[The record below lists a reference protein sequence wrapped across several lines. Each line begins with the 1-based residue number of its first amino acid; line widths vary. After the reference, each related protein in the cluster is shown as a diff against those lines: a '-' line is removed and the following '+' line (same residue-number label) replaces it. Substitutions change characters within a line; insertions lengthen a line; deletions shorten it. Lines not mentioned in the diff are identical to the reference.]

1 MSTIPPTPLYERAL
15 TSFRQG
21 RLDEVERLCVQILQ
35 GDARHY
41 AALNMLALV
50 LLKRGELAR
59 GLELLR
65 RSIEIHPQ
73 QADVH
78 LNIARALTHSGQPE
92 SALASCETALALQPI
107 QFEALQL
114 RASLLLELNR
124 IPEALADFDRAL
136 LQRVDSAVV
145 HVNRGNALFR
155 LDRVEEALASYA
167 RALVLEPQNADA
179 QFNKGNAL
187 LKLNRWAEA
196 LSCYEAVAALRPA
209 FAKGHYYR
217 GLALRRLERPR
228 EALASFE
235 RALAI
240 EPKYRDALCGLGNA
254 LRDLGMLPESLAAY
268 DAALAIDPSALEAL
282 SNRGRVLLSLN
293 RPSEAVECLE
303 RLFRVDPGAAA
314 DYNFALGNLLHA
326 RLMCCDWQDYQ
337 LTCEAIVASVL
348 NGERTTL
355 PPLLVAMSDSPA
367 AQLKC
372 ARDFVEDNWIG
383 ENVAPARVSL
393 RPRRTIRVA
402 YVSAD
407 FRQHPVSQLMAG
419 IFEQHDRHSVETI
432 GVSLRPPDG
441 SPLGERVRKA
451 FDRFVDVSENS
462 DAEAAAMMRDVE
474 IDIAVDLTGYTDGFR
489 AGIFARRAAPI
500 QVAYLG
506 YPGTLGAPYMDYL
519 LADRNVV
526 PEADQK
532 FYAEKIVYL
541 PECFQPNDAGREIA
555 NPGPTRDECA
565 LPESGFVFCCF
576 NNQYKIQPPLF
587 DIWMRLL
594 HSIDGSMLWLSKRSD
609 EVANNLRREA
619 QLRGISP
626 DRLIFA
632 PRMPSSS
639 MHLARYR
646 LADLFLDTLPFNAHA
661 TASDA
666 LWAGLPVLTTR
677 GNTFA
682 GRVAASLLSTL
693 GLSQLIAENL
703 ADYEQRALR
712 LARERT
718 ELDAL
723 RARLAANRASSAL
736 FDTQRLCRH
745 LESAYSI
752 MCKRWQRGEAPT
764 GFDVPPV
771 S

>member
-1 MSTIPPTPLYERAL
+1 MSISPTPLYERAA
-15 TSFRQG
+15 TNFRQG
-21 RLDEVERLCVQILQ
+21 RLDEVERLCGQILQ
-35 GDARHY
+35 HDPRHY

-50 LLKRGELAR
+50 FLKRGQMPR

-65 RSIEIHPQ
+65 RSVSIHPQ

-78 LNIARALTHSGQPE
+78 LNIANALARCGQSE
-92 SALASCETALALQPI
+92 AALASSDAALALQPAL
-107 QFEALQL
+107 FEALQL

-124 IPEALADFDRAL
+124 VPAALAEFDRAL
-136 LQRVDSAVV
+136 LQRTDSATL

-155 LDRVEEALASYA
+155 LDRVEEALASYG

-179 QFNKGNAL
+179 HFNKGNAL
-187 LKLNRWAEA
+187 LRLNRWAEA
-196 LSCYEAVAALRPA
+196 LSAYDAVVALRPA
-209 FAKGHYYR
+209 FAKGHHYR
-217 GLALRRLERPR
+217 GMALRRLERPR
-228 EALASFE
+228 EAITSFQ

-240 EPKYRDALCGLGNA
+240 EPKFRDARCGLGNA
-254 LRDLGMLPESLAAY
+254 LRDLGMFTESLAAY
-268 DAALAIDPSALEAL
+268 DAALETDPSSLEAL
-282 SNRGRVLLSLN
+282 SNRGRVLLTLN

-303 RLFRVDPGAAA
+303 RLFRIDPGAAA

-326 RLMCCDWQDYQ
+326 RLMCCDWRDYQ

-348 NGERTTL
+348 NGKRTTL
-355 PPLLVAMSDSPA
+355 PPLLVAMSESPA
-367 AQLKC
+367 AQLRC

-383 ENVAPARVSL
+383 ADVAPARVS
-393 RPRRTIRVA
+393 RQPRQTIRVA

-451 FDRFVDVSENS
+451 FDRFVDVSADS
-462 DAEAAAMMRDVE
+462 DAAAAAMMRDLE

-519 LADRNVV
+519 LADRSVV
-526 PEADQK
+526 PQIDQE
-532 FYAEKIVYL
+532 FYAEKIVCL

-555 NPGPTRDECA
+555 DLGPTRSECG
-565 LPESGFVFCCF
+565 LPEPGFVFCCF

-594 HSIDGSMLWLSKRSD
+594 LSTGDSVLWLSKRSD
-609 EVANNLRREA
+609 EVTNNLRREA

-632 PRMPSSS
+632 PRVPSSS

-646 LADLFLDTLPFNAHA
+646 LADLFLDTLPFNAHT

-666 LWAGLPVLTTR
+666 LWAGLPVLTAR

-682 GRVAASLLSTL
+682 GRVAASLLGTL
-693 GLSQLIAENL
+693 GLPQLIAENL

-712 LARERT
+712 LARERPV
-718 ELDAL
+718 LDAL
-723 RARLAANRASSAL
+723 RVRLAANRTSSTL
-736 FDTQRLCRH
+736 FDTQRFCRH
-745 LESAYSI
+745 LESAYF
-752 MCKRWQRGEAPT
+752 MMHKRWQRGESPA
-764 GFDVPPV
+764 GFDVSPMG
-771 S
+771 